1 MVYHSKIKTTSNHYE
16 IQRVMSEVSMKRFL
30 MKLEIVGKPDLKLVN
45 LAELIK
51 TLPVNLD
58 RVAGLS

>member
-1 MVYHSKIKTTSNHYE
+1 MVYHSKFKTTSNLYE
-16 IQRVMSEVSMKRFL
+16 IQMVMSEVSRKRFL

-51 TLPVNLD
+51 TLHVNPD
-58 RVAGLS
+58 RIAGLS

>member
-1 MVYHSKIKTTSNHYE
+1 
-16 IQRVMSEVSMKRFL
+16 

-51 TLPVNLD
+51 TLPVYLD